1 MVQITKINR
10 DVTNFIYGYIDFQKI
25 ILYMQSFDVLCSNI
39 LPPNQFGGLRQTRG
53 RYGRRYAHSQIYLSL
68 GQLTMMR
75 GKDKDNAALFL

>member
-10 DVTNFIYGYIDFQKI
+10 DVTNFIYGYIDFQNI
-25 ILYMQSFDVLCSNI
+25 ILYMQSCAVFKYPA
-39 LPPNQFGGLRQTRG
+39 PPNQFGGSRQARG
-53 RYGRRYAHSQIYLSL
+53 RRRYAHSQIYQSL

>member
-39 LPPNQFGGLRQTRG
+39 LFPPTSLAAYGKRG
-53 RYGRRYAHSQIYLSL
+53 RYGRQYAHSQIYQRL

-75 GKDKDNAALFL
+75 GKDKENAAFFL

>member
-39 LPPNQFGGLRQTRG
+39 LLPPT
-53 RYGRRYAHSQIYLSL
+53 SL
-68 GQLTMMR
+68 AAD
-75 GKDKDNAALFL
+75 GKQAICP

>member
-39 LPPNQFGGLRQTRG
+39 PLPPTSLAA
-53 RYGRRYAHSQIYLSL
+53 YGKRAGVGDMPIAKSIKVLASSP
-68 GQLTMMR
+68 
-75 GKDKDNAALFL
+75 